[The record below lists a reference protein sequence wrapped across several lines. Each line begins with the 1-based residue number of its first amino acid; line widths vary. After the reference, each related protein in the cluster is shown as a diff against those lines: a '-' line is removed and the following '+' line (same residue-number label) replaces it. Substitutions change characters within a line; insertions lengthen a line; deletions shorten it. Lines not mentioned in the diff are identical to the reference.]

1 MNNLVLF
8 PATGEN
14 LATSIYKHVPLDFAS
29 EFLPS
34 EQFKK
39 LKTAIDD
46 ANNFYCWAVTKTR
59 RYVFNQLSHGD
70 QALFNER
77 GSGTFNLRASIRHKF
92 HNLQFGKRLWPVA
105 GGNDWEFIFV
115 IGNIS
120 SINVGKRCL
129 LSELSYSNKF
139 DLPGVMVVNDERK
152 QLVIKKH
159 GSFDNL
165 LRYCS

>member
-1 MNNLVLF
+1 
-8 PATGEN
+8 
-14 LATSIYKHVPLDFAS
+14 
-29 EFLPS
+29 
-34 EQFKK
+34 
-39 LKTAIDD
+39 
-46 ANNFYCWAVTKTR
+46 
-59 RYVFNQLSHGD
+59 
-70 QALFNER
+70 
-77 GSGTFNLRASIRHKF
+77 
-92 HNLQFGKRLWPVA
+92 LWPVA